1 MILLLFADV
10 ESEVAMFFSS
20 FLTDKVCVIHL
31 LRSIAALSGIFE

>member
-20 FLTDKVCVIHL
+20 FLTDKGMCNPSFTFHRCIV
-31 LRSIAALSGIFE
+31 RDF